1 MFSRI
6 CRCRVTLLDQSC
18 DRQRGNAKFGQNSL
32 LGGPHVGSV
41 LLYVCHDAVL
51 DARHQQTHKLCK
63 CAVCNVQYDAM
74 SCYRAG
80 ECAQTG
86 CKHAKP
92 IHNFDSSFTNCLRP
106 IKLRWGVQGFLDGSI
121 DDLSHE
127 DVFDSPE
134 AEPDQI
140 FINPFACSVNPLDWR
155 QLQQVAGACG
165 QEELCEAELLRQGVY
180 MQSSSAV
187 CWLTPGQLA
196 GVVADL
202 TAMES
207 NLNFEI
213 TSWLVNDCLVRAERA
228 NNRMPVTW
236 R

>member
-1 MFSRI
+1 MLPYRPWAHSRRCSSSDWKPCGRLTQAPSHHRRRPHLQSI
-6 CRCRVTLLDQSC
+6 CRAVDHAASIADAFQALEV
-18 DRQRGNAKFGQNSL
+18 DRHSSKDEIRAA
-32 LGGPHVGSV
+32 
-41 LLYVCHDAVL
+41 Y
-51 DARHQQTHKLCK
+51 LCK
-63 CAVCNVQYDAM
+63 MKRLHPDVHPEADTTAAAACVTVAYHQLM
-74 SCYRAG
+74 
-80 ECAQTG
+80 
-86 CKHAKP
+86 
-92 IHNFDSSFTNCLRP
+92 
-106 IKLRWGVQGFLDGSI
+106 QGFLDGSI

>member
-1 MFSRI
+1 M
-6 CRCRVTLLDQSC
+6 
-18 DRQRGNAKFGQNSL
+18 DRHSSKDEIRAA
-32 LGGPHVGSV
+32 
-41 LLYVCHDAVL
+41 Y
-51 DARHQQTHKLCK
+51 LCK
-63 CAVCNVQYDAM
+63 MKRLHPDVHPEADTTAAAACVTVAYHQLM
-74 SCYRAG
+74 
-80 ECAQTG
+80 
-86 CKHAKP
+86 
-92 IHNFDSSFTNCLRP
+92 
-106 IKLRWGVQGFLDGSI
+106 QGFLDGSI